1 VNVVSFI
8 LKVAVEV
15 RMHSDS
21 PRVLC
26 FSDYALDLQRCA
38 IMRGGRELQLRPKSF
53 DVLRYLAE
61 HAGRLVSKEELIK
74 ATWPNVFV
82 SDDSLVQCI
91 KDIREALSDD
101 AHEIVKTVP
110 RRGYL
115 FAAELSGEELDKRA
129 PAIGSRGQELT
140 FCRTQDGVNIAV
152 ACVGQGMPLVC
163 IPTWATHLEYDW
175 QSPIRGP
182 LWRFLDDRVRL
193 VRYDGRGFGLS
204 DRDIADISFTTFER
218 DLEAVVDALHLNR
231 YAVLGISQGAATAI
245 AHAARY
251 PERVSKLILQGGF
264 ALGRNKRGSPKEA
277 EMAKARIAITC
288 LRQGWSDDN
297 SALLRIFSSMWLPGG
312 SAEQIKWYAN
322 LLRLST
328 SVENAIMSR
337 CAGDDVDVVDLLPKV
352 SAPTL
357 VLHSRYDNV
366 VPSNEGRR
374 IATSIPN
381 AKFVILDSENHVP
394 LPGEPAWSKFIGEIE
409 TFLLDV

>member
-1 VNVVSFI
+1 
-8 LKVAVEV
+8 
-15 RMHSDS
+15 MHSDS
-21 PRVLC
+21 PRMLC
-26 FSDYALDLQRCA
+26 FSGYALDLQRCA
-38 IMRGGRELQLRPKSF
+38 VMRGGRELQLRPKSF
-53 DVLRYLAE
+53 DVLRYLAV
-61 HAGRLVSKEELIK
+61 HAGRLISKEELIR

-82 SDDSLVQCI
+82 SDGCLVQCI

-115 FAAELSGEELDKRA
+115 FAAELSDKELDKRP
-129 PAIGSRGQELT
+129 PAGSPSQDLT

-163 IPTWATHLEYDW
+163 IPTWATHVEHDW

-182 LWRFLDDRVRL
+182 LCRFLADRVRL

-204 DRDIADISFTTFER
+204 DRDITDISFTTFER
-218 DLEAVVDALHLNR
+218 DLDAVVDALHLHR
-231 YAVLGISQGAATAI
+231 YAILGISQGAATAI

-251 PERVSKLILQGGF
+251 PERVSKLILHGGF
-264 ALGRNKRGSPKEA
+264 ALGRNKRASAREA
-277 EMAKARIAITC
+277 EIARAWIAIM
-288 LRQGWSDDN
+288 RQGWGDDN
-297 SALLRIFSSMWLPGG
+297 SALLRIFSSVFLPGA
-312 SAEQIKWYAN
+312 SVEQIKWYAN

-328 SVENAIMSR
+328 SIENAIMNR
-337 CAGDDVDVVDLLPKV
+337 YAVDDIDILDLLPKV
-352 SAPTL
+352 SAPTV
-357 VLHSRYDNV
+357 VLHCRHDNAA
-366 VPSNEGRR
+366 PFDEGRR

-394 LPGEPAWSKFIGEIE
+394 IPGEPAWSKFIGEVE

>member
-1 VNVVSFI
+1 
-8 LKVAVEV
+8 
-15 RMHSDS
+15 MHSDS

-26 FSDYALDLQRCA
+26 FSGYALDLQRCA
-38 IMRGGRELQLRPKSF
+38 VMRGGRELQLRPKSF
-53 DVLRYLAE
+53 DVLCYLAE

-82 SDDSLVQCI
+82 SDGSLVQCI

-115 FAAELSGEELDKRA
+115 FAAELSDEEPDKR
-129 PAIGSRGQELT
+129 PPTIGSRGQEFT
-140 FCRTQDGVNIAV
+140 FCRTKDGVNIAV

-163 IPTWATHLEYDW
+163 IPTWATHLEHDW

-182 LWRFLDDRVRL
+182 LCRFLADRVRL

-204 DRDIADISFTTFER
+204 DRDITDISFTTFER
-218 DLEAVVDALHLNR
+218 DLEAVVDALHLRR

-251 PERVSKLILQGGF
+251 PERVSKMVLHGGF
-264 ALGRNKRGSPKEA
+264 ALGRNKRASAKEA
-277 EMAKARIAITC
+277 EIAKAWIAIM
-288 LRQGWSDDN
+288 RQGWGDDN
-297 SALLRIFSSMWLPGG
+297 SALLRIFSSVWLPGA

-328 SVENAIMSR
+328 SVENAIKNR
-337 CAGDDVDVVDLLPKV
+337 GAAEDIDVLDLLPKV

-357 VLHSRYDNV
+357 VLHCRYDNAA
-366 VPSNEGRR
+366 PFDEGRR
-374 IATSIPN
+374 IATAIPN
-381 AKFVILDSENHVP
+381 AKFVTLDSENHVP
-394 LPGEPAWSKFIGEIE
+394 IPGEPAWSEFIGEIE